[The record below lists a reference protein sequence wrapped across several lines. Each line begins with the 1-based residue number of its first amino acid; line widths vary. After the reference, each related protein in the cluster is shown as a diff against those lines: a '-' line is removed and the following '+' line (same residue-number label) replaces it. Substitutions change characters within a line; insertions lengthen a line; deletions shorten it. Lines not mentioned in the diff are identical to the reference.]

1 MRLLV
6 TTPTAMI
13 ADAEE
18 VREVRA
24 EDATGAFGI
33 WPGHADF
40 VTRLAICVVSWK
52 DRSGQEHYVAV
63 RNGVLAVKGG
73 QLVNIATRDARAG
86 DDLSELR
93 TDILAHFR
101 SIDRAEEEMRRTAN
115 RLHAAAI
122 RQLQR
127 VIDAARRPVASQ
139 AMPRFGPGSAGVGGD
154 RAGGPDE

>member
-6 TTPTAMI
+6 ATPTTLI
-13 ADAEE
+13 TDANE
-18 VREVRA
+18 VRGVRA

-40 VTRLAICVVSWK
+40 VTRLTICVVSWK
-52 DRSGQEHYVAV
+52 DHGGKERFVAV
-63 RNGVLAVKGG
+63 RNGVLTVKGG
-73 QLVNIATRDARAG
+73 RLVNIATRDARAG

-93 TDILAHFR
+93 AGILEHFR
-101 SIDRAEEEMRRTAN
+101 SLDRREEEMRRAAY
-115 RLHAAAI
+115 RLHAATI

-127 VIDAARRPVASQ
+127 VIDAAGRPVASQ
-139 AMPRFGPGSAGVGGD
+139 AMPRFGPGPAGAGED